1 MAKKKLSKGQKP
13 AAESAGAPQAPESG
27 AAGRELAV
35 PGRNGGTLIRHP
47 EGSNGGVHRGP
58 DRQLRVNAV
67 RSILME
73 ALAKEGVS
81 LVVEKGRRRR
91 RHRSKI
97 PMALVTNLVTR
108 IQEIAFTGSDGDVLR
123 LVFGMHDVFQPG
135 RHEKNGGNGYG
146 PKPAT
151 FVVAPPTAPPTE
163 QPPARE
169 TASGTLLDAN
179 GQEYVS
185 A

>member
-1 MAKKKLSKGQKP
+1 
-13 AAESAGAPQAPESG
+13 
-27 AAGRELAV
+27 
-35 PGRNGGTLIRHP
+35 
-47 EGSNGGVHRGP
+47 
-58 DRQLRVNAV
+58 
-67 RSILME
+67 
-73 ALAKEGVS
+73 
-81 LVVEKGRRRR
+81 
-91 RHRSKI
+91 
-97 PMALVTNLVTR
+97 
-108 IQEIAFTGSDGDVLR
+108 VLR

-135 RHEKNGGNGYG
+135 RHEKNGGNGHG

-169 TASGTLLDAN
+169 TAPGTLLDAN